1 MPYVKCKA
9 IHTGMKERLA
19 YILNPEKT
27 EGMFFCNSMNCF
39 INADDAYQNMKWTY
53 ERFSG
58 HMFEEPLPEQGK
70 ARIKLLHYVQSFSP
84 DDNVTPELAHRMGR
98 SWVRKSFGDN
108 VQMVIATHTDKAHI
122 HNHVI
127 VNVFGIDG
135 RKYNDNKKTLSEI
148 REHSDRVCLAFGIQP
163 IMNNKHMGVTYKEW
177 SARHDGTSWKEKIRR
192 EIDTLVLASKNFDE
206 LAATLEEKGYEIKYG
221 MHTSVRAPG
230 QQRFTRL
237 RTLGDDYTI
246 DRIKSRIMWKDDLG
260 NASHEDAYNKG
271 QVLTICYADI
281 ITQLAK
287 RIAEGKKK
295 ENKHDD
301 SLPYL
306 PHNDRDVFQLTAQ
319 LALINRLKIHSI
331 AELDEKS
338 KELEEKTKKLTD
350 EFNAITVRYSETE
363 KLLQQSELYNELSA
377 KDRLSLSDKMR
388 LQIIKQTLSH
398 HDALDECG
406 VERLTKEYHDLDEKI
421 TALKAELESCE
432 NLRISYLEIKDTYN
446 GISKGNY
453 VSDLLERTH
462 ATNDTT
468 FPKQAPQNQSNIN
481 EPQEIKKH
489 KL

>member
-1 MPYVKCKA
+1 MTASDINEARDLLTDDVQIIFLDIEMP
-9 IHTGMKERLA
+9 G
-19 YILNPEKT
+19 LN
-27 EGMFFCNSMNCF
+27 
-39 INADDAYQNMKWTY
+39 
-53 ERFSG
+53 
-58 HMFEEPLPEQGK
+58 
-70 ARIKLLHYVQSFSP
+70 
-84 DDNVTPELAHRMGR
+84 
-98 SWVRKSFGDN
+98 
-108 VQMVIATHTDKAHI
+108 
-122 HNHVI
+122 
-127 VNVFGIDG
+127 GID
-135 RKYNDNKKTLSEI
+135 
-148 REHSDRVCLAFGIQP
+148 F
-163 IMNNKHMGVTYKEW
+163 
-177 SARHDGTSWKEKIRR
+177 
-192 EIDTLVLASKNFDE
+192 
-206 LAATLEEKGYEIKYG
+206 
-221 MHTSVRAPG
+221 
-230 QQRFTRL
+230 
-237 RTLGDDYTI
+237 
-246 DRIKSRIMWKDDLG
+246 
-260 NASHEDAYNKG
+260 
-271 QVLTICYADI
+271 
-281 ITQLAK
+281 AK